1 MIMFSSSVY
10 RFFLCQTLFWSVQP
24 FLRDWVTHIQNFAFR
39 SKTNRIYENLS
50 RTFNSTY
57 IFLLYHIIDWV
68 TFFNVKMLTSAESI
82 FALIRFNPYVGVSF
96 CGSNSFIIRLLLM
109 IGGDYIHNKIIILVS
124 KWLEK

>member
-1 MIMFSSSVY
+1 
-10 RFFLCQTLFWSVQP
+10 
-24 FLRDWVTHIQNFAFR
+24 
-39 SKTNRIYENLS
+39 
-50 RTFNSTY
+50 
-57 IFLLYHIIDWV
+57 
-68 TFFNVKMLTSAESI
+68 MLTSAESI